1 MVNVIPSLKYVPEW
15 FPGECTI
22 ASVSTLYPACMAS
35 RRGERV
41 NEADHRSAGGDSY
54 RQGREWRA
62 FLMNAIDRPFQ
73 EVKQDTV
80 RKLFLRHHARIPS
93 RLPERWPHFAAK
105 D

>member
-1 MVNVIPSLKYVPEW
+1 MYYSLGVY
-15 FPGECTI
+15 
-22 ASVSTLYPACMAS
+22 SVSGMAS

-41 NEADHRSAGGDSY
+41 NEADPRSAGGDFR
-54 RQGREWRA
+54 RQGREWCA

-80 RKLFLRHHARIPS
+80 RRLFLRHRARIPS
-93 RLPERWPHFAAK
+93 RLPERWPRFAAK